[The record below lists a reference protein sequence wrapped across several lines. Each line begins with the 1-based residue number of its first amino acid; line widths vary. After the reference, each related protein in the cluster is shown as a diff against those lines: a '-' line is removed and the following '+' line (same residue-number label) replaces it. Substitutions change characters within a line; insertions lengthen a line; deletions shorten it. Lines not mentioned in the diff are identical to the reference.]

1 MGRRYDEQ
9 FQLRAARQVVLQG
22 MTYQAV
28 SEGLGPSAWSIRE
41 WVKKFRATGELPP
54 VGEPQPQNIEMK
66 RLRAENKRLRLEVE
80 ILKKATAYFAT
91 EQL

>member
-1 MGRRYDEQ
+1 MGKRYDEQ

-28 SEGLGPSAWSIRE
+28 SEGLGPSAWSIRQ
-41 WVKKFRATGELPP
+41 WVKKFRASGELPP
-54 VGEPQPQNIEMK
+54 VGELLPQNKEMK

-80 ILKKATAYFAT
+80 ILKKATAYFAK

>member
-1 MGRRYDEQ
+1 MGKRYDEL

-28 SEGLGPSAWSIRE
+28 SEGLGASAWSIRE
-41 WVKKFRATGELPP
+41 WVKKFRASGELPP
-54 VGEPQPQNIEMK
+54 VGELQPQTVEMK

-80 ILKKATAYFAT
+80 ILKKATAYFAK

>member
-1 MGRRYDEQ
+1 MGKRYDEQ

-28 SEGLGPSAWSIRE
+28 SEGLGPSAWSIRQ
-41 WVKKFRATGELPP
+41 WVKKFRASGELPP
-54 VGEPQPQNIEMK
+54 VGELQPQNKEMK

-80 ILKKATAYFAT
+80 ILKKATAYFAK

>member
-1 MGRRYDEQ
+1 MGKRYDEL

-22 MTYQAV
+22 MTYQMV
-28 SEGLGPSAWSIRE
+28 SKSLGPSVWSIRE
-41 WVKKFRATGELPP
+41 WVKKFRASGELPP
-54 VGEPQPQNIEMK
+54 VGELQPQTVEMK

-80 ILKKATAYFAT
+80 ILKKATAYFAK